1 MNDNSITLTTS
12 EQRRLTVL
20 NQVEAGRLSKEEAAE
35 LLGITERQIR
45 RLRTAFRRRG
55 VGALVHGNRGRRPI
69 NAVDPDL
76 VSRVVELATT
86 TYAGFNQHHLAEML
100 AERENL
106 AISRPTLQRILAVAG
121 VPPPRHRRPPKH
133 RQRRDRYPR
142 EGMLLQLDASPHD
155 WLEGRGPRLSLVGA
169 IDDATSIVP
178 WGVFRDQEDAQG
190 YFQLMHQVG
199 LRHGIPMAV
208 YSDHHSIFRM
218 TKNKELTLE
227 EQLAGRRRPTQFGR
241 LLEELGVEQILAH
254 SPQAKGRVERL
265 WGTFQD
271 RLTSELRL
279 AGASTRLQAQE
290 VLVDMLPRHNQR
302 FAIPALEPDSGW
314 VPWPADRRMD
324 EYFCF
329 KYQRVVARDNTVRF
343 EGYLLDIPPQPGG
356 SLARARIEVQQ
367 RFDGTLAVYRAGVCL
382 VHKLL
387 EDPPDFYRVGSQSDA
402 PDQPPPVR
410 APRPRKVESPKQPW
424 TPDSGHPW
432 RQGFEARGDRPTT
445 TPGQSR

>member
-1 MNDNSITLTTS
+1 LGSD
-12 EQRRLTVL
+12 QRC
-20 NQVEAGRLSKEEAAE
+20 
-35 LLGITERQIR
+35 
-45 RLRTAFRRRG
+45 G
-55 VGALVHGNRGRRPI
+55 VHLVI
-69 NAVDPDL
+69 
-76 VSRVVELATT
+76 
-86 TYAGFNQHHLAEML
+86 
-100 AERENL
+100 
-106 AISRPTLQRILAVAG
+106 
-121 VPPPRHRRPPKH
+121 
-133 RQRRDRYPR
+133 
-142 EGMLLQLDASPHD
+142 
-155 WLEGRGPRLSLVGA
+155 VGG
-169 IDDATSIVP
+169 DATSIVP

-208 YSDHHSIFRM
+208 YSDHHSVFQM

-290 VLVDMLPRHNQR
+290 VLVDMLPRHNRR

-343 EGYLLDIPPQPGG
+343 EGYLLDIHLNP
-356 SLARARIEVQQ
+356 AAAWRALESRSNNDSMAPL
-367 RFDGTLAVYRAGVCL
+367 RSTASAVSPML
-382 VHKLL
+382 
-387 EDPPDFYRVGSQSDA
+387 PTSQL
-402 PDQPPPVR
+402 R
-410 APRPRKVESPKQPW
+410 
-424 TPDSGHPW
+424 SGHPDH
-432 RQGFEARGDRPTT
+432 ARWTHRSSPGPLTQTIPGGRGSRPAATVQLPPPDKIAELLKT
-445 TPGQSR
+445 FVK

>member
-1 MNDNSITLTTS
+1 
-12 EQRRLTVL
+12 
-20 NQVEAGRLSKEEAAE
+20 
-35 LLGITERQIR
+35 
-45 RLRTAFRRRG
+45 
-55 VGALVHGNRGRRPI
+55 
-69 NAVDPDL
+69 
-76 VSRVVELATT
+76 
-86 TYAGFNQHHLAEML
+86 
-100 AERENL
+100 
-106 AISRPTLQRILAVAG
+106 
-121 VPPPRHRRPPKH
+121 
-133 RQRRDRYPR
+133 
-142 EGMLLQLDASPHD
+142 
-155 WLEGRGPRLSLVGA
+155 
-169 IDDATSIVP
+169 
-178 WGVFRDQEDAQG
+178 
-190 YFQLMHQVG
+190 
-199 LRHGIPMAV
+199 MAV
-208 YSDHHSIFRM
+208 YCDHHSIFHM

-279 AGASTRLQAQE
+279 AGASTRLQVQE
-290 VLVDMLPRHNQR
+290 VLVDMLPRHNRR

-367 RFDGTLAVYRAGVCL
+367 RFDGTLAVYR
-382 VHKLL
+382 
-387 EDPPDFYRVGSQSDA
+387 VGSQSHA
-402 PDQPPPVR
+402 PDEPAPVR
-410 APRPRKVESPKQPW
+410 APRPRTMESPKQPW

-432 RQGFEARGDRPTT
+432 RQGFEARRDRPTT
-445 TPGQSR
+445 TPGQNR